1 MLSYLIS
8 LICMHIRSL
17 YLSGFFASVFFSHTL
32 SFFFL
37 GSAPMVLSSA
47 FFPYLFMTLSLSLYI
62 FHFIVV
68 LVIVD
73 ARDRNFH
80 VSNTYLFLI
89 WRFRCSLPMEQPNT
103 RPKRNSKA
111 PDKFQG
117 DDINQQK
124 PKASRPRGNN
134 NPSAATKANL
144 ANSKSTA
151 RPRSRAS
158 KNAQAHIEGL
168 TFVLAIFLISRTV

>member
-1 MLSYLIS
+1 
-8 LICMHIRSL
+8 
-17 YLSGFFASVFFSHTL
+17 
-32 SFFFL
+32 
-37 GSAPMVLSSA
+37 
-47 FFPYLFMTLSLSLYI
+47 
-62 FHFIVV
+62 
-68 LVIVD
+68 
-73 ARDRNFH
+73 
-80 VSNTYLFLI
+80 
-89 WRFRCSLPMEQPNT
+89 MEQPNT